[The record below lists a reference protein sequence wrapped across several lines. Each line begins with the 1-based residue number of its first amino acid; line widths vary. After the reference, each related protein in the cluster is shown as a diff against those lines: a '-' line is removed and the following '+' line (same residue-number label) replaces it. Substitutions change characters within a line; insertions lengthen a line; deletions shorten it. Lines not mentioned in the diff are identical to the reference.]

1 MTVQGTEWMRN
12 KNKNKNKKKHDITYP
27 SNFDEAI
34 ENSVQKRVSQIHK
47 HIEVRRF
54 HSGIEVC
61 LRHFVHDKNNLQ
73 QQFKS
78 RVLNNNNNN
87 NKGTD
92 PNRSCSI
99 WSITRSERASKAGK
113 RRQGSWCKSQATCKR
128 NGRTEVDFWA
138 KKKKKTERTDGREL
152 EWAAREK
159 SFLNVRECHAGK
171 TKGYSIWID
180 AYCST
185 RGAYL

>member
-1 MTVQGTEWMRN
+1 MRN

-78 RVLNNNNNN
+78 RVQNNNNNN
-87 NKGTD
+87 HNKGTD

-113 RRQGSWCKSQATCKR
+113 RRQGS
-128 NGRTEVDFWA
+128 
-138 KKKKKTERTDGREL
+138 
-152 EWAAREK
+152 
-159 SFLNVRECHAGK
+159 
-171 TKGYSIWID
+171 
-180 AYCST
+180 
-185 RGAYL
+185 

>member
-1 MTVQGTEWMRN
+1 VIHTPLDTLLGSPMYQLLKRLFIGLLFDQEFVRFQRSSVRKSN
-12 KNKNKNKKKHDITYP
+12 P

-78 RVLNNNNNN
+78 RVQNNNNN
-87 NKGTD
+87 NKQVLIQIVLV
-92 PNRSCSI
+92 RSGLL
-99 WSITRSERASKAGK
+99 RGASERAKQAK
-113 RRQGSWCKSQATCKR
+113 RRQGS
-128 NGRTEVDFWA
+128 
-138 KKKKKTERTDGREL
+138 
-152 EWAAREK
+152 
-159 SFLNVRECHAGK
+159 
-171 TKGYSIWID
+171 
-180 AYCST
+180 
-185 RGAYL
+185 

>member
-1 MTVQGTEWMRN
+1 MRN

-78 RVLNNNNNN
+78 RVELNNNNNN
-87 NKGTD
+87 K
-92 PNRSCSI
+92 
-99 WSITRSERASKAGK
+99 
-113 RRQGSWCKSQATCKR
+113 
-128 NGRTEVDFWA
+128 
-138 KKKKKTERTDGREL
+138 
-152 EWAAREK
+152 
-159 SFLNVRECHAGK
+159 
-171 TKGYSIWID
+171 
-180 AYCST
+180 
-185 RGAYL
+185 